1 MGGLTI
7 LQKVVRLH
15 VLAHISDIMC
25 YA

>member
-7 LQKVVRLH
+7 LQKVVRHH